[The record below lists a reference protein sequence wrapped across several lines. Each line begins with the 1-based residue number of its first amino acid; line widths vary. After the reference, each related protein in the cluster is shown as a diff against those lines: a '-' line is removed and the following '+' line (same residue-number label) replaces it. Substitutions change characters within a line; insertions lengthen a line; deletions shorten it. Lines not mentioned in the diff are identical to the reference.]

1 MEAGVTVIEVV
12 VAPVLQA
19 YEDPPVPVRVA
30 EAPMQMIPSLLVVP
44 EVSATVIPGVGS
56 GFTVIVVV
64 AVAEQ
69 LFAFVTVT
77 V

>member
-1 MEAGVTVIEVV
+1 MMA
-12 VAPVLQA
+12 
-19 YEDPPVPVRVA
+19 
-30 EAPMQMIPSLLVVP
+30 SLLAVP
-44 EVSATVIPGVGS
+44 EVSVTAIAGVGN
-56 GFTVIVVV
+56 GLTVIVWV